1 MGRLDGK
8 VAFITGAAGGMG
20 RTHALRLADEGADV
34 VALDIARQ
42 LDGIPYD
49 MPQADKLEE
58 TVGLVRERGTRG
70 LAITADIRDLTALES
85 AVKQTVD
92 EFGRLDI
99 VVANAGIWS
108 LGGDLWEI
116 SEERFTEMIDI
127 NLTSQWRTA
136 KAAIPAML
144 ELANG
149 GSIIFIGSTNS
160 VRTVPGN
167 GHYSAAKHGVIGVMR
182 TLAQEL
188 GARGIRVNA
197 VLPTG
202 VNTGML
208 INDQMFKL
216 FRPDLENP
224 DYQDAEEGFRGLN
237 LLPVATVEPEDVSA
251 AVAWLA
257 SDDARMVTGAAIPV
271 DAGNLARP

>member
-1 MGRLDGK
+1 MGHLDGK

-20 RTHALRLADEGADV
+20 RAHALRMAEEGAAV
-34 VALDIARQ
+34 VALDIGRQ
-42 LDGIPYD
+42 LEDVPYD
-49 MPQADKLEE
+49 MPQADRLAE
-58 TVGLVRERGTRG
+58 TVALVEERGGRG
-70 LAITADIRDLTALES
+70 LAVPPTS
-85 AVKQTVD
+85 ATPTPWP
-92 EFGRLDI
+92 ERSTRASTRFGRLDV

-116 SEERFTEMIDI
+116 PEDRFLEMIDI

-136 KAAIPAML
+136 KVAIPRML
-144 ELANG
+144 ELGHG
-149 GSIIFIGSTNS
+149 GSIIFISSTNG
-160 VRTVPGN
+160 VRAVPGN
-167 GHYSAAKHGVIGVMR
+167 GHYTAAKHGVLGLMK
-182 TLAQEL
+182 TFAQEL

-224 DYQDAEEGFRGLN
+224 GYDDAVEGLRGLN
-237 LLPVATVEPEDVSA
+237 LIPVPTVEPEDVSD
-251 AVAWLA
+251 AVVWLA
-257 SDDARMVTGAAIPV
+257 SEQSRMLTGAAIPV